1 MNLGQRVVQ
10 NPDFF
15 WGGGLILLAVLPVR
29 ACPGGRRGPAAGTI
43 GSSSI
48 PCSQDGFSHGSCNRP
63 AGRGDRSPP
72 TGSRP
77 QSPPYPAD
85 HRAATGTEPGGR
97 DRGRAGPP
105 AARPRPSRA
114 GRVVRG
120 RSGLVPAADDPDQ
133 ARALIVDGA
142 PVPCRDRK
150 HEPGPHSGRHHRAGP
165 ALGQAP
171 PGRAGPPGRLHPGR
185 KTRTGARP
193 GPRIDPRR
201 ESPSADRSPRQ
212 SPGHAATGRRG
223 LHRTGHDNPDT
234 ETSRGRTRGPAEA
247 AQQDH
252 QFVTGPGRTSNSPV
266 ISSARSM
273 FRLVRISMTRSRWS
287 SSSWL
292 TASVCPGIRPPS
304 ARLRR
309 RGRSGGP
316 GHGLGAAQAR
326 REAP

>member
-1 MNLGQRVVQ
+1 M
-10 NPDFF
+10 
-15 WGGGLILLAVLPVR
+15 AVLPVR

-63 AGRGDRSPP
+63 AGRDDRSPP
-72 TGSRP
+72 PGPRP

-133 ARALIVDGA
+133 ARALVVDGA

-165 ALGQAP
+165 GLQDACTPAGRPVRVPGPAP
-171 PGRAGPPGRLHPGR
+171 GSTHDARAPQ
-185 KTRTGARP
+185 RTG
-193 GPRIDPRR
+193 
-201 ESPSADRSPRQ
+201 
-212 SPGHAATGRRG
+212 
-223 LHRTGHDNPDT
+223 LLDNSPDT
-234 ETSRGRTRGPAEA
+234 PPLGDEGCIGSGMTTPIRRPAGGEPVDRQKQHDKIINSSRAPVERAT
-247 AQQDH
+247 AQ
-252 QFVTGPGRTSNSPV
+252 
-266 ISSARSM
+266 
-273 FRLVRISMTRSRWS
+273 
-287 SSSWL
+287 
-292 TASVCPGIRPPS
+292 
-304 ARLRR
+304 
-309 RGRSGGP
+309 
-316 GHGLGAAQAR
+316 
-326 REAP
+326 

>member
-1 MNLGQRVVQ
+1 MFSGRVLAWIVQ
-10 NPDFF
+10 Q
-15 WGGGLILLAVLPVR
+15 A
-29 ACPGGRRGPAAGTI
+29 RRPRRSQSPTRPSSTI
-43 GSSSI
+43 
-48 PCSQDGFSHGSCNRP
+48 
-63 AGRGDRSPP
+63 
-72 TGSRP
+72 T
-77 QSPPYPAD
+77 PPYPAD
-85 HRAATGTEPGGR
+85 HWAATGTEPGGR

-150 HEPGPHSGRHHRAGP
+150 HEPGPHSGGHHRAGP
-165 ALGQAP
+165 DLQDACTPAGRPVRVPDPAP
-171 PGRAGPPGRLHPGR
+171 GTA
-185 KTRTGARP
+185 
-193 GPRIDPRR
+193 PRR
-201 ESPSADRSPRQ
+201 ESPSTDRSPRQ

-247 AQQDH
+247 AHQDH

>member
-1 MNLGQRVVQ
+1 M
-10 NPDFF
+10 
-15 WGGGLILLAVLPVR
+15 AVLPVR

-85 HRAATGTEPGGR
+85 HRAAPALSQAEEIGAAPAHLRRDRARAELAESFGAGRASGRPQTTRTRPGPWSWTALPCRAGTGSTSRARTRAGTTEPG
-97 DRGRAGPP
+97 RASRTP
-105 AARPRPSRA
+105 APRPEDPYGCPARPPGSTH
-114 GRVVRG
+114 
-120 RSGLVPAADDPDQ
+120 D
-133 ARALIVDGA
+133 ARAPQRTGLLDNPPDTPPLGDEGRIG
-142 PVPCRDRK
+142 
-150 HEPGPHSGRHHRAGP
+150 PGMTTPIRR
-165 ALGQAP
+165 P
-171 PGRAGPPGRLHPGR
+171 PG
-185 KTRTGARP
+185 
-193 GPRIDPRR
+193 
-201 ESPSADRSPRQ
+201 
-212 SPGHAATGRRG
+212 
-223 LHRTGHDNPDT
+223 
-234 ETSRGRTRGPAEA
+234 GRTRGPAEA
-247 AQQDH
+247 ARQDH

-266 ISSARSM
+266 ILSARSM

-309 RGRSGGP
+309 RGRRGGP
-316 GHGLGAAQAR
+316 R
-326 REAP
+326 

>member
-1 MNLGQRVVQ
+1 M
-10 NPDFF
+10 D
-15 WGGGLILLAVLPVR
+15 R
-29 ACPGGRRGPAAGTI
+29 AT
-43 GSSSI
+43 
-48 PCSQDGFSHGSCNRP
+48 
-63 AGRGDRSPP
+63 
-72 TGSRP
+72 
-77 QSPPYPAD
+77 
-85 HRAATGTEPGGR
+85 
-97 DRGRAGPP
+97 GPP
-105 AARPRPSRA
+105 AEAIAVPHQALVHNHPRTPRTTGRLPALSQAEEIGAAPAHLRRDRARAELAESFGAGRASCRPQTTRTRPGPWSWTALPCRAGTGSTSRA
-114 GRVVRG
+114 RT
-120 RSGLVPAADDPDQ
+120 
-133 ARALIVDGA
+133 
-142 PVPCRDRK
+142 
-150 HEPGPHSGRHHRAGP
+150 RAGTT
-165 ALGQAP
+165 G
-171 PGRAGPPGRLHPGR
+171 PGRASRTPAPRPE
-185 KTRTGARP
+185 TRTGARP

-223 LHRTGHDNPDT
+223 PHRTGHDNPRT
-234 ETSRGRTRGPAEA
+234 ETTKGANPWTGRNSTTRSSIR
-247 AQQDH
+247 H
-252 QFVTGPGRTSNSPV
+252 GPGRTSNSPV